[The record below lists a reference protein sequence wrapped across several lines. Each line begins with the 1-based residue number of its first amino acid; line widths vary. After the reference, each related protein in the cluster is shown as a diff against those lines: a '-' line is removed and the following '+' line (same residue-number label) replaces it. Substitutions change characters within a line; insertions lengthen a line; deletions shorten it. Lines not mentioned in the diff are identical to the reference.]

1 MGVACRRHGE
11 MRNTKFWI
19 ENLQEE
25 DLVGDVRV
33 G

>member
-1 MGVACRRHGE
+1 